1 MQFQRCPKV
10 SADAG
15 IRTVLPKETLDR
27 VIPLLKK
34 AGMDPLEDIT
44 GMDNIGIPVFSVYR
58 EKTAKGTFGNYNG
71 KGPTVEQAKASAV
84 MEAMERYSAEQRESD
99 EIIYGTIAQAQENG
113 PTVNP
118 VDLILPLRVLDYVD
132 GAEIAWVMGFDL
144 FSGQETWVPAC
155 AAFYPYYP
163 DTDLQ
168 LFRFHTNGLA
178 SGNTIEEA
186 VLHALFEVI
195 ERDAWSIAENRNFAN
210 ADIIIDNE
218 NSVAAQLLRRFEENG
233 VKIHLKDLTGDL
245 GIPTIGAASDDV
257 ATKDPELLSIGVG
270 THLNPEIAA
279 VRALTE
285 VAQSRTTHKH
295 GLKVNANLQKITKEM
310 GYDKVKAI
318 NRVWYADCEKNIN
331 LSDMKNFSTPYVLD
345 DIEVVLSS
353 LVDNG
358 FKQVIVVDL
367 TRPEIGV
374 PTVRMIVPG
383 LEVATMDSEREGMR
397 LFGKWSKNSNSM
409 L

>member
-1 MQFQRCPKV
+1 MQLQRCPKV
-10 SADAG
+10 SADTG

-27 VIPLLKK
+27 VIPLLKRV
-34 AGMDPLEDIT
+34 GMDPLEDIT

-84 MEAMERYSAEQRESD
+84 MEAMERYSSEQRESD
-99 EIIYGTIAQAQENG
+99 DIIYGTIAQAQENG

-132 GAEIAWVMGFDL
+132 SAEIAWVTGFDL

-155 AAFYPYYP
+155 AAFYPYHP
-163 DTDLQ
+163 DSDLQ
-168 LFRFHTNGLA
+168 LFRFNTNGLA

-218 NSVAAQLLRRFEENG
+218 NSVAAQLLKKFEENG
-233 VKIHLKDLTGDL
+233 VKIHLKDLTSDL

-257 ATKDPELLSIGVG
+257 ATKDPELLSVGVG

-295 GLKVNANLQKITKEM
+295 GLKVNAKLQKITKEM

-318 NRVWYADCEKNIN
+318 NRVWYADCEKNVK

-345 DIEVVLSS
+345 DIEVVLGNLMS
-353 LVDNG
+353 NG
-358 FKQVIVVDL
+358 FKQAIVVDF
-367 TRPEIGV
+367 TRSEIDV
-374 PTVRMIVPG
+374 PTVRIIVPG

-409 L
+409 P